1 MNTKNNSVAIT
12 FYMPEKLKTDFTNVL
27 AKTGS
32 SKSSIIRLLIC
43 EYVSK
48 MEQMEEEKRKKVI
61 KKSKN
66 YKKGSA

>member
-1 MNTKNNSVAIT
+1 MNIKNNSVAIT
-12 FYMPEKLKTDFTNVL
+12 FYMPKKLKVDFTNVL

-32 SKSSIIRLLIC
+32 SKSSIIRLLIS

-48 MEQMEEEKRKKVI
+48 MEQMEKEKRKKVI

>member
-1 MNTKNNSVAIT
+1 MDEKNNSVAIT
-12 FYMPEKLKTDFTNVL
+12 FYMPEKLKADFTNVL

-32 SKSSIIRLLIC
+32 SKSSIIRLLIS

-48 MEQMEEEKRKKVI
+48 MEQTEKEERKKII
-61 KKSKN
+61 KKQKI